1 MSDAKRKKYDEKV
14 ERAIAGQLS
23 SQLAGKIPNSKWGE
37 EKPSKKTK
45 VIPVEDDDEKGKE
58 EKAGKKRGEK
68 QAGHFYG
75 SGEKMPA
82 KETKEKKDKKEE
94 KEKKEKKKKGDE
106 SPEKGRAKKK
116 IGHPIYDNCTT
127 KTFCTTITTN
137 VVKMRTY
144 DDVNDKHQREEE
156 EEDDVSVDM
165 APWSV

>member
-106 SPEKGRAKKK
+106 SPEKGSAFSEKR
-116 IGHPIYDNCTT
+116 
-127 KTFCTTITTN
+127 
-137 VVKMRTY
+137 
-144 DDVNDKHQREEE
+144 HQRHRVRGRQCVCQGNSKTPSRVEKI
-156 EEDDVSVDM
+156 
-165 APWSV
+165 WSARG